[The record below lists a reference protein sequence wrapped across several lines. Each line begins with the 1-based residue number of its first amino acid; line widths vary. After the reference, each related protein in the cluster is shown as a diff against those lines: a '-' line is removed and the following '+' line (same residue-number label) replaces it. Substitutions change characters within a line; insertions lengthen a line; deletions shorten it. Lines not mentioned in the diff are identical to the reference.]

1 MKTIAFFVTPHGF
14 GHAGRAAAVMAALQ
28 EIDPSLRL
36 EIFTKVPE
44 WFFRES
50 LPGPF
55 GYHSILTD
63 IGLVQ
68 HSALREDLAAT
79 VRRLNEFLPF
89 DPARLDALAAE
100 VKLAGCESIVC
111 DIAPLGI
118 AVARTAGVP
127 SVLVENFTWDWIYD
141 GYARDDTRLSRH
153 VAYLRNIFESA
164 DHHIQTEP
172 VSVYH
177 PADLLTPPVSRSP
190 RKSRSEIREKLSI
203 PGDAQAVLITMGG
216 IASPPGAGEWR
227 HQHTFLS
234 QLQEHSRLYFVIPG
248 SRQSVQ
254 MEGNLVLLPHH
265 SRFFHPD
272 LINACDAVIGKL
284 GYSTVAEVYRAG
296 VPFGY
301 IPRARFRESEALAA
315 FAQAQMNGI
324 EIPETRFHNGAWLSL
339 LPDLLAL
346 PRIRRIEPNGAAQVA
361 EFIYGLVTH

>member
-36 EIFTKVPE
+36 EIFTKVPQ

-50 LPGPF
+50 LSGPF
-55 GYHSILTD
+55 GYHSTLTD

-79 VRRLNEFLPF
+79 VRRLNKFLPF
-89 DPARLDALAAE
+89 DPALLDALAAE
-100 VKLAGCESIVC
+100 VELVGCESIVC

-141 GYARDDTRLSRH
+141 GYAQDDTRLSRH

-164 DHHIQTEP
+164 DYHIQTEP
-172 VSVYH
+172 VSVYR

-190 RKSRSEIREKLSI
+190 RKSGSEIREKLNI

-216 IASPPGAGEWR
+216 IAS
-227 HQHTFLS
+227 QHTFLG
-234 QLQEHSRLYFVIPG
+234 QLQGHSRLYFVIPG
-248 SRQSVQ
+248 GSQSVQ
-254 MEGNLVLLPHH
+254 MEDNLVLLPHH

-272 LINACDAVIGKL
+272 LINACDTVIGKL